1 MTVDERVN
9 DVMEKLHQWIEA
21 GAHKPFKW
29 NDEKCDFV
37 YLGDDELRRFVIRKI
52 VEAGRQDAI
61 EECAQIC
68 GQSSADYRKIAERSG
83 GSAAYY
89 AVNVCDALAGKIRD
103 KAKRGID
110 Q

>member
-1 MTVDERVN
+1 MTPEERAKLITPAFTQRAFYPD
-9 DVMEKLHQWIEA
+9 DVERLIALAITKA
-21 GAHKPFKW
+21 
-29 NDEKCDFV
+29 
-37 YLGDDELRRFVIRKI
+37 
-52 VEAGRQDAI
+52 VEAEREA
-61 EECAQIC
+61 CAQMC
-68 GQSSADYRKIAERSG
+68 EQASADYRKIAERTG